1 MSHDQALPG
10 SRPVYAAMPGL
21 LQDAALAASRLSRK
35 K

>member
-1 MSHDQALPG
+1 MLHDRAPPEPP
-10 SRPVYAAMPGL
+10 SIYAAMPGL

>member
-1 MSHDQALPG
+1 MLHDQALPDP
-10 SRPVYAAMPGL
+10 RPVYAAMPGL

>member
-1 MSHDQALPG
+1 VLHDQALPDTFQ
-10 SRPVYAAMPGL
+10 VYVAMPGL

>member
-1 MSHDQALPG
+1 MLHDQALPV
-10 SRPVYAAMPGL
+10 PILVYVAMPGL